1 MLSPQLLAILR
12 TYWRLARP
20 REWLYPGRHESKP
33 IDVQVLHAACRSATK
48 AAGLAK
54 RVTVH
59 TLRHS
64 PHGELDEPRHASSGK
79 RRRHPHH
86 PGAFGPQQPVDNG
99 TLNPRPGFA
108 YLGRY
113 THRVAIANSRLV
125 AMDETQVRL
134 RWRDYWQDNKNKL
147 MTLDASEFSAASCST
162 ACPTAS
168 TASVTTASWPT
179 ASGSPSSP

>member
-86 PGAFGPQQPVDNG
+86 RGAFGPQQPVDNG
-99 TLNPRPGFA
+99 TLYPDQVSPISGA
-108 YLGRY
+108 
-113 THRVAIANSRLV
+113 TPIA
-125 AMDETQVRL
+125 
-134 RWRDYWQDNKNKL
+134 WR
-147 MTLDASEFSAASCST
+147 S
-162 ACPTAS
+162 PTAD
-168 TASVTTASWPT
+168 SWPWMRPR
-179 ASGSPSSP
+179 SGCAGATIGRTTKTS